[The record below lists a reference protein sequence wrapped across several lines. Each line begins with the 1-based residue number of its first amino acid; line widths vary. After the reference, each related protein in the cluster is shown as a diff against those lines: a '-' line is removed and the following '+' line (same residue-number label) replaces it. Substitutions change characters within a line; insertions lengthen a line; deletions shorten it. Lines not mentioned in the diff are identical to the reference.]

1 MKGPLALLLT
11 LVAFASTA
19 FAAEPEPITVDGEL
33 RVTLKNSD
41 YVKVEVNGVSHD
53 NIEFEKDGKLVI
65 IKGLSLSLDHNAIVL
80 LPSTPD
86 LKSAELQV
94 LPKEFKKQR
103 KGREVYLVATKT
115 VAFEKAPADAP
126 VKPTEPKPDPIAPPA
141 PDKGDL

>member
-11 LVAFASTA
+11 LVAFTTAA
-19 FAAEPEPITVDGEL
+19 FAAEPEPVNVDGEL
-33 RVTLKNSD
+33 RVTLKNAD
-41 YVKVEVNGVSHD
+41 YVKVQVNGESYD

-65 IKGLSLSLDHNAIVL
+65 IKGLSLSLEHNAIVL

-86 LKSAELQV
+86 LKQAELQV
-94 LPKEFKKQR
+94 LPKDFKKQR
-103 KGREVYLVATKT
+103 KGRAVFLVATKT

-126 VKPTEPKPDPIAPPA
+126 EKPTEPKPDPITPPA